1 MSDLAGLLKEL
12 EKVAKDTNIK
22 EVKNKSL
29 EESVASKDNVS
40 SLFEGLEA
48 AYTETRIEEEIA
60 NRLSEEDEQKLGA
73 FSGFMES
80 VTELT
85 NQSNS
90 QKAIEELFA
99 TVAPPQPPVEV
110 SVESVD
116 ESVDEEIVEEPIEA
130 KEADTIIQQ
139 IVSSLDDMGE
149 KTEVKEQVDQ
159 ISKLRNEF
167 NNFRALMQQ
176 QVLSHIPGSGEVRLE
191 FLDDVQR
198 STAKVNGKFLKYSSS
213 DGKWIGADA
222 SGGGGSSAADDI
234 SAGDAA
240 VTITTTSGDIT
251 IDAAANNSD
260 IILKGTDGG
269 VDTTFL
275 TIDGSAAGKSTFNNE
290 IVSGAVITSGAGIV
304 IADAGN
310 IGSVSDT
317 DAIAIASDGVVTMN
331 QIPVF
336 SAGINVPGGTI
347 AGTLATVAQGN
358 ITSLGTLTALT
369 VDNVVING
377 ATIGHTDDTDLIT
390 LSDGAV
396 TIAGNLTVSGTTT
409 TVNQTVVNVTDAFV
423 FEGANADAHE
433 TTFRVNEPTADRKTS
448 LQDKTGTI
456 ALLSGFK
463 LNATDGSAS
472 NDGDFIVLNTSA
484 DENDRLLFE
493 DGTSDPLSVLASHGI
508 TLVGQG
514 WNAFRFD
521 NSI

>member
-369 VDNVVING
+369 VDDVAVNGKVITMTGSSSDTAVFTAGTNG
-377 ATIGHTDDTDLIT
+377 T
-390 LSDGAV
+390 
-396 TIAGNLTVSGTTT
+396 
-409 TVNQTVVNVTDAFV
+409 
-423 FEGANADAHE
+423 
-433 TTFRVNEPTADRKTS
+433 
-448 LQDKTGTI
+448 
-456 ALLSGFK
+456 
-463 LNATDGSAS
+463 
-472 NDGDFIVLNTSA
+472 
-484 DENDRLLFE
+484 
-493 DGTSDPLSVLASHGI
+493 
-508 TLVGQG
+508 
-514 WNAFRFD
+514 
-521 NSI
+521 

>member
-12 EKVAKDTNIK
+12 EEVAKDTNIK

-99 TVAPPQPPVEV
+99 TVAPPQLPVEV

-159 ISKLRNEF
+159 ISKLRDEF

-176 QVLSHIPGSGEVRLE
+176 QVLSHTPGSGEVKLE
-191 FLDDVQR
+191 FLDDVER
-198 STAKVNGKFLKYSSS
+198 STAKVDGKFLKYSSS
-213 DGKWIGADA
+213 DSKWIGADA
-222 SGGGGSSAADDI
+222 SGESAADDL

-317 DAIAIASDGVVTMN
+317 DAIAIASDGVVTMD

-336 SAGINVPGGTI
+336 SAGINVSGGTI

-423 FEGANADAHE
+423 FEGANADEHE
-433 TTFRVNEPTADRKTS
+433 TTFRVDEPTADRKAS
-448 LQDKTGTI
+448 LQNKTGTI

>member
-12 EKVAKDTNIK
+12 EEVAKDTNIK

-99 TVAPPQPPVEV
+99 TVAPPQLPVEV

-159 ISKLRNEF
+159 ISKLRDEF

-176 QVLSHIPGSGEVRLE
+176 QVLSHTPGSGEVKLE
-191 FLDDVQR
+191 FLDDVER
-198 STAKVNGKFLKYSSS
+198 STAKVDGKFLKYSSS
-213 DGKWIGADA
+213 DSKWIGADA
-222 SGGGGSSAADDI
+222 SGESAADDL

-310 IGSVSDT
+310 IGSASDT
-317 DAIAIASDGVVTMN
+317 DAIAIASDGVVTMD

-336 SAGINVPGGTI
+336 SAGINVSGGTI

-396 TIAGNLTVSGTTT
+396 TVAGNLTVSGTTT

-423 FEGANADAHE
+423 FEGANADEHE
-433 TTFRVNEPTADRKTS
+433 TTFRVDEPTADRKAS
-448 LQDKTGTI
+448 LQNKTGTI